1 MHYKSDVQNQAVLL
15 AIKPERYII
24 YFKCNFLKFHMKT
37 EIEKDLKSSVFLLTV
52 ISATKPFFAV
62 K

>member
-37 EIEKDLKSSVFLLTV
+37 EIEKDLKSSVFY
-52 ISATKPFFAV
+52 
-62 K
+62 